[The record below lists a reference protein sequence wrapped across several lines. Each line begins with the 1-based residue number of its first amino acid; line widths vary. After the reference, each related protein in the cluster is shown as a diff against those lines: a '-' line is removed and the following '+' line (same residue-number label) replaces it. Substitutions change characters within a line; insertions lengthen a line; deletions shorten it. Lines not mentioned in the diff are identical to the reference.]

1 MKYATL
7 FDPKNPLLPATG
19 KPAAGRDSRDGSFYV
34 FTEPVERDPT
44 VLVVKVALATG
55 RPLLLCGAPGSGKSS
70 LAAFVARTMNWNYF
84 EQVITSRTSAQDLM
98 WSFDAVRRLRDAQ
111 ARSEVEELTSYIEPR
126 VLWWAFNPL
135 DAFRRGRPPQPQ
147 EEERREGGEE
157 SSAPPTYVD
166 DGRHNGVLRDFFHP
180 GVVLLDEIDKADPDV
195 PNDLLVAMGSQRFR
209 VTETGHEVRS
219 ELTPLVIIT
228 SNNERALP
236 AAFLRRCIVHRLE
249 APDATR
255 LVEIANQH
263 FPEEQEQRQR
273 LFKELAAKVVEMRD
287 QAVERVGP
295 MPSTPEY
302 LDAVRAC
309 LELKVEPGDT
319 FEWRIIQ
326 AAVFDKQ
333 MER

>member
-1 MKYATL
+1 MKYATV
-7 FDPKNPLLPATG
+7 FDPKNPLLPAAG
-19 KPAAGRDSRDGSFYV
+19 LPAAGRDLRDGSFYV

-55 RPLLLCGAPGSGKSS
+55 RPLLLWGAPGSGKSS

-98 WSFDAVRRLRDAQ
+98 WGFDAVRRLRDAQ
-111 ARSEVEELTSYIEPR
+111 ARSKVEELTSYIEPH

-135 DAFRRGRPPQPQ
+135 DALRRGRPIQPQ
-147 EEERREGGEE
+147 
-157 SSAPPTYVD
+157 SNPPPTDVD
-166 DGRHNGVLRDFFHP
+166 DGQHNGILRDYLHP
-180 GVVLLDEIDKADPDV
+180 SVVLLDEIDKADPDV
-195 PNDLLVAMGSQRFR
+195 PNDLLVAIGSQRFR
-209 VTETGHEVRS
+209 VTETGHEVKS

-249 APDATR
+249 PPDAIR

-263 FPEEQEQRQR
+263 FPEQQEQRQE
-273 LFKELAAKVVEMRD
+273 LFKELAAKVVEMRSD
-287 QAVERVGP
+287 AAEHGGP
-295 MPSTPEY
+295 TPSTPEY

-309 LELKVEPGDT
+309 LHLNIEPGDT
-319 FEWRIIQ
+319 PEWRIIQ

-333 MER
+333 VEG

>member
-1 MKYATL
+1 MTYATL
-7 FDPKNPLLPATG
+7 FDPRNPLLPVTQ
-19 KPAAGRDSRDGSFYV
+19 KPAAGRDLRDGSFYV
-34 FTEPVERDPT
+34 FTEPIERDPT

-70 LAAFVARTMNWNYF
+70 LAAFVARRMNWNYF

-111 ARSEVEELTSYIEPR
+111 ARSEVEELESYIEPR
-126 VLWWAFNPL
+126 VLWWTFNPL
-135 DAFRRGRPPQPQ
+135 DALRRGRSVQPQ
-147 EEERREGGEE
+147 
-157 SSAPPTYVD
+157 SNTSLTAPD
-166 DGRHNGVLRDFFHP
+166 DGHQYGVLRDYHHP
-180 GVVLLDEIDKADPDV
+180 SVVLLDEIDKADPDL
-195 PNDLLVAMGSQRFR
+195 PNDLLVALGSQRFR
-209 VTETGHEVRS
+209 VTETGHEVTS
-219 ELTPLVIIT
+219 ALTPLVIIT

-236 AAFLRRCIVHRLE
+236 AAFLRRCIVHWLQ

-263 FPEEQEQRQR
+263 FPEEQKHRQK
-273 LFKELAAKVVEMRD
+273 LLKELAVKVVEMREV
-287 QAVERVGP
+287 AAERGGP

-309 LELKVEPGDT
+309 LQLKIEPGDT
-319 FEWRIIQ
+319 PEWLIIQ